1 MTSRPHIASASFF
14 LDGQMDGYN
23 DIPQNTTNMPTNLLA
38 LPTELLDRIASY
50 LDWNRSES
58 LIPRR
63 PDIHSLSETC
73 KHLRAAT
80 LPLLFRNVTLSLR
93 WQDGV
98 LLEPSL
104 YQLKRERPDLAQ
116 HVRSVYVATRLG
128 FRPGTRL
135 GQEAPDFRIPD
146 DVEDWLG
153 TEKAGTDDT
162 DARFHS
168 ELDEMHRN
176 RLDDVVDRLYA
187 TLNDAPVGTATPSDS
202 SSANALSSSL
212 EASAALLLL
221 AGNDIAGNNTAES
234 KIRHL
239 IRHANFTIKQNRPA
253 KKAPPTNAVPRR
265 DSWEGTWGT
274 PIGATHSSN
283 NSYASRFDPYHGA
296 GPSLRKAL
304 RTKLQIDALATLMLC
319 LPPTVDEIV
328 YEPGASQAEQPWFH
342 FSAYLLDHMMQVF
355 GHRIESLTIATS
367 EGRNQRIHRLV
378 NPISDN
384 EPLSSGPDS
393 LEHLTI
399 LRRLVFASTSAT
411 PEAGFSEPQ
420 MQFLQLSSTGYINR
434 WSILI
439 LHTTLTTIEFWNT
452 ALTDPNFTHLAT
464 FITPFRSLK
473 VLKFQHIQY
482 TTQGLPSRIYPAD
495 TQHLGEGVLLSFA
508 IALRRAL
515 PTNTEIRFHD
525 ISCTTRGPQ
534 QRVEIP
540 KSALEWIMREAVPP
554 NQPELDFQREERLLE
569 DFESFQFLWGAE
581 DGERGDGAGRHRK
594 EVDLVDS
601 AMCSRWK
608 QFKNVRRDQGE
619 WETL

>member
-1 MTSRPHIASASFF
+1 MTSRPHIASASYF
-14 LDGQMDGYN
+14 LDGQKDS
-23 DIPQNTTNMPTNLLA
+23 DIPKNTINMPTNLLA

-50 LDWNRSES
+50 LDWDRAGS
-58 LIPRR
+58 LVPRR
-63 PDIHSLSETC
+63 PDIHSISETC

-153 TEKAGTDDT
+153 TEKAGDGSG

-187 TLNDAPVGTATPSDS
+187 NLNDAPVGTATPSEA

-221 AGNDIAGNNTAES
+221 AGKDVAGNNTAES

-253 KKAPPTNAVPRR
+253 KKALPTNAVRR

-274 PIGATHSSN
+274 LIGATHLSN

-296 GPSLRKAL
+296 GPSLRKAQ

-319 LPPTVDEIV
+319 LPPTVNEIV

-342 FSAYLLDHMMQVF
+342 FSAYLLDHMLQVF
-355 GHRIESLTIATS
+355 GHRIESLTTATS
-367 EGRNQRIHRLV
+367 EGRTQRIHRLV
-378 NPISDN
+378 NPVSDN
-384 EPLSSGPDS
+384 EPISSAPDG
-393 LEHLTI
+393 LQHLTN
-399 LRRLVFASTSAT
+399 LRRLVLASTSAT
-411 PEAGFSEPQ
+411 PEAGFSGPQ
-420 MQFLQLSSTGYINR
+420 VQILQMSGTDYINR
-434 WSILI
+434 WSTPT

-452 ALTDPNFTHLAT
+452 VLTDTNFTYLAT
-464 FITPFRSLK
+464 FITPFRNLK
-473 VLKFQHIQY
+473 VLNFQHVQY
-482 TTQGLPSRIYPAD
+482 NTQGVPSRIYPINN
-495 TQHLGEGVLLSFA
+495 QHLGEGVLLSFA

-515 PTNTEIRFHD
+515 PTNTKIRFHD

-540 KSALEWIMREAVPP
+540 KSALEWIMREAVPS

-569 DFESFQFLWGAE
+569 DFESFQFLWEAE
-581 DGERGDGAGRHRK
+581 DGERGNEAGRHRK

-608 QFKNVRRDQGE
+608 QFENVRRDQGE